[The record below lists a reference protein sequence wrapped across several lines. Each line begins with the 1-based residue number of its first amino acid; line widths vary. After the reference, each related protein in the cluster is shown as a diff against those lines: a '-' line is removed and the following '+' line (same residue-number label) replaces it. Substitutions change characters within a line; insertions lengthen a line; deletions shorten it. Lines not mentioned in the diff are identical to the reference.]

1 MRASRRQGFRAAN
14 SNRDKWCSAANVY
27 TRDAV
32 STEDIRSIFAGLTAF
47 PHRGSGT
54 EHERAAAAF
63 LCDYLTARGHPVESQ
78 AFLTSRTYSW
88 ELLGISALLAVGGL
102 YPATWAVLLGAYWFW
117 AYFSGRGTPW
127 DSWFRRHPSQNVVA
141 RAGRG
146 PRRFVVMA
154 HYDSA
159 KTFLVYHPKRVRGF
173 RANFLLNAA
182 LAGALIPAAMWVPL
196 LARLVGVYFLAQAVL
211 LLHRERTAHYVNG
224 ANDNASGVAVATALF
239 LDLAT
244 PGVDGTELW
253 LVLTGAEEVGAQGAR
268 AFLQQNALPRDTP
281 VLNIDNVG
289 AGTLYYATGEG
300 MLGVIPFR
308 GPLVEAASRLEG
320 ASPLTYTLAYFDTLP
335 FARAGH
341 PCLTLIRLHRGIP
354 PHWHW
359 PTDIRENVDEQALVD
374 TLAYARALAGVVIRR

>member
-1 MRASRRQGFRAAN
+1 MSAN
-14 SNRDKWCSAANVY
+14 DL
-27 TRDAV
+27 
-32 STEDIRSIFAGLTAF
+32 RSVLAGLTALH
-47 PHRGSGT
+47 HRGSGT
-54 EHERAAAAF
+54 LNERLAATF
-63 LCDYLTARGHPVESQ
+63 LRNYLSSRGHPVEMQSFP
-78 AFLTSRTYSW
+78 ASRTYSW
-88 ELLGISALLAVGGL
+88 ELLGITLLLAIGGL
-102 YPATWAVLLGAYWFW
+102 YPATWIALLGVYWFW
-117 AYFSGRGTPW
+117 AYFSGCGTPW
-127 DSWFRRHPSQNVVA
+127 EAWFRQYPSQNLIA
-141 RAGRG
+141 RAGHG
-146 PRRFVVMA
+146 PRRLILMA

-159 KTFLVYHPKRVRGF
+159 KTFFVYHPKRVRGF

-182 LAGALIPAAMWVPL
+182 LAGALIPAAMWAPL
-196 LARLVGVYFLAQAVL
+196 LARVAGVYFLAQAVL

-268 AFLQQNALPRDTP
+268 AFLRQNTLPGDTP

-359 PTDIRENVDEQALVD
+359 PTDIRENFDEQALVD
-374 TLAYARALAGVVIRR
+374 TLAYARA

>member
-1 MRASRRQGFRAAN
+1 LGRL
-14 SNRDKWCSAANVY
+14 AANVH

-32 STEDIRSIFAGLTAF
+32 STEDIRSILAGLTAF

-54 EHERAAAAF
+54 AYERQAAAF
-63 LCDYLTARGHPVESQ
+63 LRDYLTAKGHPVESQ
-78 AFLTSRTYSW
+78 VFLTSRTYSW
-88 ELLGISALLAVGGL
+88 ELLGISALLAIGGL
-102 YPATWAVLLGAYWFW
+102 YPATWVALLGAYWFW
-117 AYFSGRGTPW
+117 AYFSGHGTPW
-127 DSWFRRHPSQNVVA
+127 DRWFRRHASQNLIA

-146 PRRFVVMA
+146 TRRFVVMA

-159 KTFLVYHPKRVRGF
+159 KTFFVYHPKRVRGF

-182 LAGALIPAAMWVPL
+182 LAGVLIPAAMWAPL
-196 LARLVGVYFLAQAVL
+196 LARVAGLYFLAQAVL
-211 LLHRERTAHYVNG
+211 LLTRERTAPYVNG

-239 LDLAT
+239 LDLAAQSIE
-244 PGVDGTELW
+244 GAELW

-268 AFLQQNALPRDTP
+268 AFLRQNTLPGDTP

-320 ASPLTYTLAYFDTLP
+320 ASPLVYTLAYFDTLP
-335 FARAGH
+335 FARAGY
-341 PCLTLIRLHRGIP
+341 PCLTLIRLDRGIP

-359 PTDIRENVDEQALVD
+359 PTDVREHVDDRALAD
-374 TLAYARALAGVVIRR
+374 TLTYARALAQTVLRQ